1 MQSRAASPGRHAE
14 RSALQRYAMAVVWSA
29 VFVAVRMGL
38 DAVLQGQAPLI
49 VLLAAP
55 ILAAWWG
62 GFGCGVLATALSAVL
77 GDMLFMNGGFALLPA
92 NQTEWL
98 RLAIFV
104 VYGTAFSWLIQ
115 KRFHALDLAQD
126 EHDSLVETQRQL
138 ALREQRV
145 SDTLEASPAGMIV
158 VNRQGV
164 IELVNSQAERLF
176 GMRRN
181 QMIGKSV
188 DELVPESVRYSHA
201 ANRERFNANP
211 SARAMGQGRDL
222 WARRGDGTVFPVE
235 IGLNPLQGTS
245 AGMVLASVIDISSR
259 KHAEH
264 ELALR
269 EQRVRE
275 TLEASPAGMIVVN
288 RQGIVE
294 LVNTQAERLFQMR
307 RDQLIGISVD
317 ALVPDNVRP
326 GHAANRERF
335 HANPSVRAMG
345 HGRDLWAKRGDGT
358 VFPVEIGLNPLKGA
372 STGLVLAS
380 IIDISA
386 RKQAETALRDS
397 EQRARESRQRLEADH
412 AVMEAI
418 LKAVPAGLVL
428 ADARG
433 RIMRSNPAHEHIWG
447 PSPPT
452 GSVDDYTR
460 WKGWW
465 ADGSIR
471 HGRPIVPQE
480 WAMSRALRGESVTD
494 DLVEIEP
501 FDRPGERL
509 TLLVT
514 AGPVHD
520 VHGHITGAVIA
531 QLDVTALVKAQAA
544 ERESAEMFRSLA
556 DNIAQLAWMTD
567 ETGAIVW
574 CNRRWYDYTG
584 TTPEQMKG
592 WGWQS
597 VHHPEHVDR
606 VMTKF
611 RRHIITGEPWEDTFP
626 MRGGEGQYRWF
637 LSRAF
642 PIRDHGGKVMSWFG
656 TNTDITAQRQAEEAL
671 READRRKD
679 EFIAVLAHELR
690 NPLAPVRSAVE
701 ILKRIGP
708 TEPHVARTRDVI
720 ARQVTHMARLID
732 DLLDVS
738 RIGRGKLALQKER
751 CDLAQIARDT
761 AEDYRT
767 SLESLGMRLAVHIAP
782 DPLWVD
788 GDPVRLAQM
797 LGNLLTNAGRFNN
810 PGGHIAVYAG
820 AELKEGMAVLQVADS
835 GIGIDKEMM
844 ARLFDPFEQA
854 AQDLARSRGGLGL
867 GLALTKGLT
876 ELHGGTVQAESEGLG
891 RGARFYLRIPMV
903 HPAADA
909 PPPQDFNPADIH
921 HLRVLIVEDN
931 HDAAA
936 TLGELLQLSGH
947 EVELAYEGHSG
958 LAKAHQFLPHVIISD
973 LGLPGD
979 IDGYELARLV
989 RDHPQ
994 LTDVHLIAVSGYA
1007 DLEARR
1013 RSAEAGYDAHL
1024 PKPPDIRGLERL
1036 LKVVVRGHA
1045 THAAGSPAVPLPASA
1060 PASDELPAP
1069 QTTEPAHDDAGA

>member
-1 MQSRAASPGRHAE
+1 MQSRAAAPGHHAE
-14 RSALQRYAMAVVWSA
+14 RSMLQRYGMAVVWSV
-29 VFVAVRMGL
+29 VFVALRMGL
-38 DAVLQGQAPLI
+38 DSLLHSQAPLI
-49 VLLAAP
+49 ILLAAP
-55 ILAAWWG
+55 ILASWWG
-62 GFGCGVLATALSAVL
+62 GFGPGILSTVLSGVA
-77 GDMLFMNGGFALLPA
+77 GDMLFVTRDFTTAPA
-92 NQTEWL
+92 DGADWL
-98 RLAIFV
+98 WLAIFF
-104 VYGTAFSWLIQ
+104 VYGTAFSWLVQ
-115 KRFHALDLAQD
+115 KRFHALDQAQGD
-126 EHDSLVETQRQL
+126 HDSLVETQRQL
-138 ALREQRV
+138 AQREQRV
-145 SDTLEASPAGMIV
+145 TDTLEASPAGMIV
-158 VNRQGV
+158 VNRHGI

-176 GMRRN
+176 GMRRGD
-181 QMIGKSV
+181 MIGKSV

-235 IGLNPLQGTS
+235 IGLNPLKGAS

-275 TLEASPAGMIVVN
+275 TLEASPAGMLVVN
-288 RQGIVE
+288 RQGIIE
-294 LVNTQAERLFQMR
+294 LVNTQAERLFLMR
-307 RDQLIGISVD
+307 RDQLVGTSVD
-317 ALVPDNVRP
+317 ALVPDTVRP

-345 HGRDLWAKRGDGT
+345 EGRDLWARRGDGT

-372 STGLVLAS
+372 ATGLVLAS

-386 RKQAETALRDS
+386 RKAAESALRDS
-397 EQRARESRQRLEADH
+397 ELRARESRQRLEADH
-412 AVMEAI
+412 AVLDAI
-418 LKAVPAGLVL
+418 LKAVPVGLTL

-433 RIMRSNPAHEHIWG
+433 RLIRTNPTHERIWG
-447 PSPPT
+447 ATPPT
-452 GSVDDYTR
+452 VSIDDYGR

-465 ADGSIR
+465 ADGSLH
-471 HGRPIVPQE
+471 HGRPIQPQE
-480 WAMSRALRGESVTD
+480 WAMARALRGESVAD

-501 FDRPGERL
+501 FDRPDERL
-509 TLLVT
+509 TTLFT
-514 AGPVHD
+514 AGPVRDAHE
-520 VHGHITGAVIA
+520 HITGAVVA

-544 ERESAEMFRSLA
+544 ERESAQMFRSLA

-574 CNRRWYDYTG
+574 YNRRWYDYTG

-597 VHHPEHVDR
+597 IHHPDHLDR
-606 VMTKF
+606 VLTKF
-611 RRHIITGEPWEDTFP
+611 RRHILTGEPWEDTFP
-626 MRGGEGQYRWF
+626 LRSAEGQYRWF

-642 PIRDHGGKVMSWFG
+642 PIRDHGGRIASWFG
-656 TNTDITAQRQAEEAL
+656 TNTDINAQRQAEEAL
-671 READRRKD
+671 RDADRRKD

-701 ILKRIGP
+701 ILKRISP
-708 TEPHVARTRDVI
+708 SEPRMDRTRDVI

-738 RIGRGKLALQKER
+738 RIGRGKLALRKER
-751 CDLAQIARDT
+751 CDLAQIAQET
-761 AEDYRT
+761 TEDYRT
-767 SLESLGMRLAVHIAP
+767 SLESQGLRLAVQTSP
-782 DPLWVD
+782 DPLWVE

-797 LGNLLTNAGRFNN
+797 VGNLLTNAARFNT
-810 PGGHIAVYAG
+810 PGGHIAVNAG
-820 AELKEGMAVLQVADS
+820 ADIEEGMAVLQVSDT
-835 GIGIDKEMM
+835 GIGIDKDMM
-844 ARLFDPFEQA
+844 TRLFAPFEQA

-876 ELHGGTVQAESEGLG
+876 ELHGGTVQAESDGLG
-891 RGARFYLRIPMV
+891 KGARFYLRIPMIKSPASAPV
-903 HPAADA
+903 HEGDTPGDGE
-909 PPPQDFNPADIH
+909 

-947 EVELAYEGHSG
+947 EVELSYDGRSG
-958 LAKAHQFLPHVIISD
+958 LEKAQQFLPDVIISD
-973 LGLPGD
+973 LGLPGEL
-979 IDGYELARLV
+979 DGYGLARRL
-989 RDHPQ
+989 RDQPQ
-994 LTDVHLIAVSGYA
+994 FAGIKLIAVSGYA

-1024 PKPPDIRGLERL
+1024 PKPLDIRGLERL
-1036 LKVVVRGHA
+1036 LKVIVRAPSVH
-1045 THAAGSPAVPLPASA
+1045 A
-1060 PASDELPAP
+1060 PATEPAP
-1069 QTTEPAHDDAGA
+1069 ATPSSPQQPIEPQPAHDDAGT